1 VGIWF
6 YEPDVYPQQNNQ
18 IARWLGI
25 AHRIGQAMCYWIL
38 PISGVPIPCTTIQE
52 ILKIELELEEVCHLL
67 NDFDMEVN
75 DKLGVPI
82 DNNIYNSVN
91 SFRLYQ
97 EDEDPNYLED

>member
-38 PISGVPIPCTTIQE
+38 P
-52 ILKIELELEEVCHLL
+52 LKIELELEEVCHLL